1 MIRLRH
7 CLPILLTA
15 LLSACAG
22 APIEPSYYLLR
33 ADTEASSR
41 ALDPAPYQ
49 LGPVSVAPYIDRSGL
64 LLETAPGEIRP
75 ARNHLWAEPVQEGVR
90 ALLSAEISRALGKD
104 VLFLNPDTR
113 GPVISVVIAQLHGTR
128 QGSAKLVAY
137 WALLDGDKTLAAE
150 KFGATEPLAED
161 GYRALAAAQKSLL
174 RDLAISIAQRLDQGA

>member
-1 MIRLRH
+1 MIHLRH
-7 CLPILLTA
+7 CLAVLLA
-15 LLSACAG
+15 AVLGACAG

-49 LGPVSVAPYIDRSGL
+49 LGPVSVAPYIDRAGL
-64 LLETAPGEIRP
+64 LLETAPGQIRP

-104 VLFLNPDTR
+104 VLPLNPNAP
-113 GPVISVVIAQLHGTR
+113 GPVISVAIAQLHGTR
-128 QGSAKLVAY
+128 SGSAKLVAY
-137 WALLDGDKTLAAE
+137 WALLDGDKTIVAE
-150 KFGATEPLAED
+150 KFGASTPLEED

-174 RDLAISIAQRLDQGA
+174 RDLAVSIAQRLPEGS